1 MEIYL
6 GKKLLSSECVPEV
19 KLCLIPPPERPTV
32 AALSGPHIKISAGA
46 VTDIVDKLVRPAL
59 AVFMGVSAV
68 FILRE
73 GEVAL
78 SLRFGHAQLV
88 NFVLGKQSSVVIAD
102 VGVPAAS
109 V

>member
-6 GKKLLSSECVPEV
+6 GKRLVSSEGVPEV
-19 KLCLIPPPERPTV
+19 KLSLIPPPERRTV
-32 AALSGPHIKISAGA
+32 AALSSPHIKISAGA
-46 VTDIVDKLVRPAL
+46 VTDIMNKLIGSAL
-59 AVFMGVSAV
+59 AVVMGVSAV
-68 FILRE
+68 FSLRE

-102 VGVPAAS
+102 VSVPACS